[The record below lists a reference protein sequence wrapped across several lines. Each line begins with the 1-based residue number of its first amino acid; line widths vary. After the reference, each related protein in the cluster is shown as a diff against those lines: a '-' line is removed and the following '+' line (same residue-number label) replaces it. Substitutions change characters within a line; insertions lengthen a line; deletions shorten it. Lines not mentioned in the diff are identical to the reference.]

1 MIRGVLGISIIMVFF
16 LVPVAAQTSPSPWS
30 WNNYMGTSYW
40 NVQVTENE
48 ASCGG
53 GITTDTFSITISHN
67 LDSAVMGNVGHGAAP
82 GSFISP
88 NILHMPSRTVSDP
101 PGSSTLS
108 AYDIFFTT
116 DCSAFAGK
124 YTWTYHGP
132 DGYSCSGSTALSGT
146 TSEGCPAVPV
156 IPTVASGT
164 KESFVAEIASA
175 RSNLNEDLMLR
186 YYQTQLEDMIFTI
199 DRPELTTNDPLYQ
212 RNVVWAKDELA
223 AATDNIKELE
233 PAVEAK
239 YTAILDRDPK
249 NFWANWDLAEL
260 KKAQGNYQEYFSYTN
275 KALSNKDI
283 SRDTQQQVK
292 KTVAGG
298 LGLSEFP
305 TTDNSYFIR
314 RMSTDAAAIQSVY
327 GIDVGKGEADTEPL
341 RIFAFW
347 NQPLDA
353 VNVVGLPRD

>member
-1 MIRGVLGISIIMVFF
+1 
-16 LVPVAAQTSPSPWS
+16 
-30 WNNYMGTSYW
+30 
-40 NVQVTENE
+40 
-48 ASCGG
+48 
-53 GITTDTFSITISHN
+53 
-67 LDSAVMGNVGHGAAP
+67 
-82 GSFISP
+82 
-88 NILHMPSRTVSDP
+88 MPSRTVSDP

-108 AYDIFFTT
+108 SYDIFFTT

-124 YTWTYHGP
+124 YTWTYYGP
-132 DGYSCSGSTALSGT
+132 DGYSCSGSTALSGFS
-146 TSEGCPAVPV
+146 SEGCPAVPV

-164 KESFVAEIASA
+164 KESFVAELASA
-175 RSNLNEDLMLR
+175 RSDLNEDLVWR
-186 YYQTQLEDMIFTI
+186 DFQTQLDNLIYEY
-199 DRPELTTNDPLYQ
+199 DRPGTATGARVIED
-212 RNVVWAKDELA
+212 AKA
-223 AATDNIKELE
+223 WRANATYEIKELE
-233 PAVEAK
+233 PTTEAK
-239 YTAILDRDPK
+239 YNAILDRDPK
-249 NFWANWDLAEL
+249 NFWANWDMAEL

-275 KALSNKDI
+275 KALSNRDI

>member
-1 MIRGVLGISIIMVFF
+1 MIRGALGISIIMVFF
-16 LVPVAAQTSPSPWS
+16 LVPVAAETSPSPWS

-53 GITTDTFSITISHN
+53 GVTTDMVSITISHN
-67 LDSAVMGNVGHGAAP
+67 LGSAVMGNVGHGAAP
-82 GSFISP
+82 GSFISN
-88 NILHMPSRTVSDP
+88 NILHMPARTVSDP

-146 TSEGCPAVPV
+146 NSEGCPGVPV

-164 KESFVAEIASA
+164 KESLVAELASA
-175 RSNLNEDLMLR
+175 RSNLNEDLVFR
-186 YYQTQLEDMIFTI
+186 YIQTETDNLLYEY
-199 DRPELTTNDPLYQ
+199 DRPGSTALSARQIEETKALRAD
-212 RNVVWAKDELA
+212 
-223 AATDNIKELE
+223 ATDNIKELE

-239 YTAILDRDPK
+239 YTAILDKDPK
-249 NFWANWDLAEL
+249 NFWANWDMAEL
-260 KKAQGNYQEYFSYTN
+260 KKAQGNYQEYFSYTS
-275 KALSNKDI
+275 KALSNRDI

>member
-1 MIRGVLGISIIMVFF
+1 
-16 LVPVAAQTSPSPWS
+16 
-30 WNNYMGTSYW
+30 
-40 NVQVTENE
+40 
-48 ASCGG
+48 
-53 GITTDTFSITISHN
+53 
-67 LDSAVMGNVGHGAAP
+67 MGNVGHGAAP
-82 GSFISP
+82 GSFISN

-116 DCSAFAGK
+116 DCRAFAGK

-146 TSEGCPAVPV
+146 NSEGCPSVPV

-164 KESFVAEIASA
+164 KESLVAEIASA
-175 RSNLNEDLMLR
+175 RSDLNEDLMLR

-275 KALSNKDI
+275 TALSNKDI
-283 SRDTQQQVK
+283 SMYTQQQVK